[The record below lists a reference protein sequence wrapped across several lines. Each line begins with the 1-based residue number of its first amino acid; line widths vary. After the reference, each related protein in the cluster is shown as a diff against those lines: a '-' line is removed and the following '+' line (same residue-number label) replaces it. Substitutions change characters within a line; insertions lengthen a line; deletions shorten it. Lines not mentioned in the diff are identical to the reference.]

1 MNYTKQLLAMG
12 SAIGVDKLI
21 EAVENAKLDD
31 VLGVIG
37 LERKPS
43 DLAKLLPMAGLITV
57 SAAVGAG
64 IALLL
69 APSSGTR
76 LRARLSDGIGQAKH
90 QLSDRIS
97 DYELNRQQ
105 RHAVS

>member
-12 SAIGVDKLI
+12 SAAGVDKLI
-21 EAVENAKLDD
+21 EAVEHAKLDD

-43 DLAKLLPMAGLITV
+43 DLAKLLPLAGLITI

-76 LRARLSDGIGQAKH
+76 LRARLSDGLDEAKH

-97 DYELNRQQ
+97 DYEMNRQH